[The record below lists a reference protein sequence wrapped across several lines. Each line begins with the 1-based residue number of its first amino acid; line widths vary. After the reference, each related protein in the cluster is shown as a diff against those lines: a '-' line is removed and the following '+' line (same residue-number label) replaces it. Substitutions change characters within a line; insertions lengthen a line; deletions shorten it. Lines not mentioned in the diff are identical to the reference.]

1 VATRHANRRR
11 SDGPTISEE
20 LIASTETVHVA
31 WWRPNAA
38 AGGQGAW
45 VVSWLPLRLL
55 TKQQAL
61 AAMMLAE
68 TVSKGITPQ
77 DQQSIESWAHELGLT
92 SSEAIAA
99 VTQE

>member
-1 VATRHANRRR
+1 M
-11 SDGPTISEE
+11 
-20 LIASTETVHVA
+20 HVA

-38 AGGQGAW
+38 AGGPGAW

-55 TKQQAL
+55 SKQQAL

-68 TVSKGITPQ
+68 IVSKGNRPQ
-77 DQQSIESWAHELGLT
+77 DQQNIESWAHELGLT